1 MPKLIEWLI
10 VKFGKSW
17 LARVFAGKC
26 GWKTVTAAAIL
37 AGVLLLQEV
46 GKISPADA
54 DKVILLAQALG
65 LVGLRDALASLKK

>member
-1 MPKLIEWLI
+1 MPKLLDWLI

-17 LARVFAGKC
+17 VSRVFAGKL

-37 AGVLLLQEV
+37 VAVLVLQEV
-46 GKISPADA
+46 GKISTDQA
-54 DKVILLAQALG
+54 DKVILLAQGLG

>member
-17 LARVFAGKC
+17 LSKVFAGKL
-26 GWKTVTAAAIL
+26 GWKTVTAAA
-37 AGVLLLQEV
+37 VLVAVLVLQEV
-46 GKISPADA
+46 GKLSPDQA
-54 DKVILLAQALG
+54 DKAILIAQALG